1 MRIRFLFTSVMF
13 LSVLLICSCGKKP
26 VVSSNNY
33 VTKQIT
39 ESVPCFNSISV
50 DDDIDV
56 AFVIGECAVSVYSA
70 DNVVD
75 YIAVKVE
82 NETLRVGY
90 APDVVVVGDD
100 NTTVYVAA
108 PQLCAVTH
116 NGSGDVTLT
125 GATANAVYTVNG
137 SGDLDADE
145 MMADTLT
152 VTVNGSGDVDC
163 YARNLLIAN
172 RTGRGEI
179 NYEGAPT
186 LQVQANGRGI
196 ERDN

>member
-1 MRIRFLFTSVMF
+1 MRIRFLFTSVVF
-13 LSVLLICSCGKKP
+13 LSVLLICSCGKKT
-26 VVSSNNY
+26 VVSSNKY

-56 AFVIGECAVSVYSA
+56 AFVTGECAVSVYGA

-75 YIAVKVE
+75 YIAVTVE

-90 APDVVVVGDD
+90 APDVIVVGDD

-108 PQLCAVTH
+108 PELNAVTL

-145 MMADTLT
+145 MVADTLT

-172 RTGRGEI
+172 RVGRGEI

-186 LQVQANGRGI
+186 LQVQASGRVI